1 MSDRGIQSPIGPR
14 TKALV
19 KARATRRRVEVLETY
34 FDAEGRPIKRRG
46 LGAARVARR
55 YDESGN
61 KVEEAY
67 FNAEGKPTLRKD
79 LGVARIAWSYDER
92 GNRVEAAYFGADG
105 APIAGADIGSKRKA
119 LLEDA

>member
-1 MSDRGIQSPIGPR
+1 MSDRNQAQTAPSIE
-14 TKALV
+14 ALV
-19 KARATRRRVEVLETY
+19 KGRATRRRVEVLETY
-34 FDAEGRPIKRRG
+34 FDADGRPMKRRG

-92 GNRVEAAYFGADG
+92 GNRVEAAFFGADG
-105 APIAGADIGSKRKA
+105 APIEGADMGSKRKA
-119 LLEDA
+119 LLENA

>member
-1 MSDRGIQSPIGPR
+1 MSDRGFQAQTAPAIE
-14 TKALV
+14 ALV
-19 KARATRRRVEVLETY
+19 KGRATRRRVEVLETY
-34 FDAEGRPIKRRG
+34 FDAAGRPMKRRG

-67 FNAEGKPTLRKD
+67 FNADGKPTLRKD

-92 GNRVEAAYFGADG
+92 GNPVEAAFFGADG
-105 APIAGADIGSKRKA
+105 APIEGAGIGSKRKA
-119 LLEDA
+119 LLEKA